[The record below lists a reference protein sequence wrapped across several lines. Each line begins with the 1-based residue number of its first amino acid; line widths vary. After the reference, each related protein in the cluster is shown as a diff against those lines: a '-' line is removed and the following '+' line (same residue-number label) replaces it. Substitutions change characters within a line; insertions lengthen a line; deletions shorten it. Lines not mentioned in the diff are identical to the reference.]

1 MKQMIVVLLAGSL
14 IVGAFG
20 CTMSRAQKGAALGG
34 TTGAVI
40 GGIIG
45 KRAGNT
51 AAGAIVGAAVGG
63 TTGAIIGKYM
73 DEQAAE
79 MEKDLDGVNVE
90 RVGEGI
96 LLTFESGI
104 LFDVNK
110 ADLRPLAQEN
120 LKKMAGILNEYK
132 DTNIRIEGH
141 TDSDGSEE
149 HNQKLSE
156 RRAQSVANYLTELG
170 VARSRM
176 TIVGFGEMRPVYD
189 NSTPEGK
196 QANRRVEVAITA
208 NEELKQSAASEAG
221 KS

>member
-1 MKQMIVVLLAGSL
+1 MKRTIGLAVAVSL
-14 IVGAFG
+14 IVGVFG
-20 CTMSRAQKGAALGG
+20 CTMTKAQKGAAVGG

-40 GGIIG
+40 GGIVG

-79 MEKDLDGVNVE
+79 MEKNVEGVNVE

-110 ADLRPLAQEN
+110 ADLRPAAQNN
-120 LKKMAGILNEYK
+120 LVKMAGILNEYGE
-132 DTNIRIEGH
+132 TNIRIEG
-141 TDSDGSEE
+141 
-149 HNQKLSE
+149 
-156 RRAQSVANYLTELG
+156 
-170 VARSRM
+170 
-176 TIVGFGEMRPVYD
+176 
-189 NSTPEGK
+189 
-196 QANRRVEVAITA
+196 
-208 NEELKQSAASEAG
+208 
-221 KS
+221 